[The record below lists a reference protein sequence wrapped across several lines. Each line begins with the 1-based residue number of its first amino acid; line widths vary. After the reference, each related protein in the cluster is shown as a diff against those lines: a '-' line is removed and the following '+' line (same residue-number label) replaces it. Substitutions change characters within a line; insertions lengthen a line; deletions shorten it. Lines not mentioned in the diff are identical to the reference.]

1 MARKMKMRARKTGDI
16 AELLVRVQHPME
28 TGLRKDKAT
37 KKIIPA
43 HFIQNMTVIHNGK
56 KIVSCDL
63 GIAVSKNPVMGF
75 GLKGA
80 KTGDKVTVSWKDN
93 KGETGS
99 ATKELKL

>member
-37 KKIIPA
+37 KKMIPA
-43 HFIQNMTVIHNGK
+43 HFIQTMTVTHKGK
-56 KIVSCDL
+56 KVVNCDM

-75 GLKGA
+75 GLKDA

-99 ATKELKL
+99 VTQPLKL

>member
-16 AELLVRVQHPME
+16 AELLVRIQHPME

-43 HFIQNMTVIHNGK
+43 HFIQNMTVMHNDK
-56 KIVSCDL
+56 KVVSCDI

-75 GLKGA
+75 GLVNA
-80 KTGDKVTVSWKDN
+80 KTGDKITLSWKDN
-93 KGETGS
+93 KGESGS
-99 ATKELKL
+99 LSKTLKL